1 MKVHFIAIGG
11 SIMHGLA
18 ISLKKKGYIVSGSDD
33 KFFSPSKE
41 NLKAENLLP
50 DEGWFPE
57 KIENNLNFIIL
68 GMHAKIDNPE
78 LIEAQRKKIKIYS
91 FPEYIA
97 KESRNKKRIVIAGS
111 HGKTTITSM
120 IMHSLK
126 DNNLKFDYV
135 VGARISGFDSM
146 VNLSKNKI
154 IIIEG
159 DEYLSSKLDKR
170 PKFLHYMPDILILS
184 GIAWDHINVFPT
196 RKSYT
201 NVFIKLL
208 KTINSSCKIFYSN
221 NDVELK
227 KIVKFS
233 SALSESY
240 GLPSYSISNQKFHIK
255 SDNFKYKLS
264 VFGKHNLYNIEAA
277 RKVCNSLGLSNDSF
291 FSSISSFSGAKNR
304 LELLRFFN
312 KTSNVYRD
320 FAHSPSKV
328 KASVEALKD
337 LFPKRNL
344 VACLE
349 LYTFSSLNLKF
360 ISYYKD
366 VFKKSD
372 DVWIFYSPKEIKRK
386 GLSFISKK
394 DILKEISHPN
404 IKVIDTKVE
413 LINCINQNVWLNSN
427 LLLMSSGDFQNIN
440 FMNLSIH

>member
-196 RKSYT
+196 RKSYI

-233 SALSESY
+233 SASYESY
-240 GLPSYSISNQKFHIK
+240 GLPSYSISNKKFYIK

-277 RKVCNSLGLSNDSF
+277 RRVCNSLGVSNDSF
-291 FSSISSFSGAKNR
+291 FRSISSFSGAKNR

-328 KASVEALKD
+328 KASVGALKE

-360 ISYYKD
+360 LSYYKD

-386 GLSFISKK
+386 GLSFFSKK

-404 IKVIDTKVE
+404 IKVIDNKEE
-413 LINCINQNVWLNSN
+413 LINCIKQNVWLNSN
-427 LLLMSSGDFQNIN
+427 LLLMSSGNFQNIN

>member
-18 ISLKKKGYIVSGSDD
+18 ISLKKKGYLVSGSDD

-57 KIENNLNFIIL
+57 KIKTDLNFIIL

-78 LIEAQRKKIKIYS
+78 LIEAQRKKIKIFS

-97 KESRNKKRIVIAGS
+97 KVSRNKKKIVIAGS

-135 VGARISGFDSM
+135 VGAKIAGFDSM

-159 DEYLSSKLDKR
+159 DEYLSSKLDAR
-170 PKFLHYMPDILILS
+170 PKFLHYMPDLLILS
-184 GIAWDHINVFPT
+184 GISWDHINVFPT
-196 RKSYT
+196 RKSYV

-221 NDVELK
+221 NDIELK

-233 SALSESY
+233 SASSESY
-240 GLPSYSISNQKFHIK
+240 GLPSYSISNQKFYVK

-277 RKVCNSLGLSNDSF
+277 RRVCNSLGVPNNSF

-304 LELLRFFN
+304 LELLRSFN

-349 LYTFSSLNLKF
+349 LYTFSSLNLNF

-366 VFKKSD
+366 VFKKSN

-386 GLSFISKK
+386 GLSFFSKK

-404 IKVIDTKVE
+404 IKVIDNKVE
-413 LINCINQNVWLNSN
+413 LINCIKQNSWLNSN